1 MYGLGAYRLGT
12 SGLKAWA
19 EYATF
24 NPTLLVNKPLSQTKK
39 TDKKGWPK
47 PPFSA
52 KPN

>member
-1 MYGLGAYRLGT
+1 MYSLSMYGLGT
-12 SGLKAWA
+12 FGLETWA

-24 NPTLLVNKPLSQTKK
+24 YPTLLVNKRLLQTIMA
-39 TDKKGWPK
+39 DKKGWPK